1 MADVQVCV
9 KCGKTKKSTD
19 FYKMR
24 DGSRCDMCKA
34 CLTMHIDNR
43 QPDTFLWILEKFD
56 IPYIEDKWVE
66 LSNKKYMENPAKFGP
81 MSVIGTYMRSMN
93 MNQYKDY
100 RYADSDKLN
109 FEALKEREEAR
120 AKREALGMD
129 KEYEAN
135 LKAKL
140 ENGEIT
146 EAEYNTLSH
155 TTESSAE
162 IEENALAAPPQ
173 FIQDVT
179 QLNED
184 DIKKELS
191 EDDIKYLALKWGL
204 FYKPS
209 QWVWLEQKYQE
220 YANQYELSVDREDVL
235 RKICKVSL
243 KMDEALDLGDTKT
256 FKDLS
261 LTYESLR
268 KSGKFTE
275 AQKQEEERREI
286 DSIGELVAFVEK
298 EGGAIPCYK
307 DPIEYPQD
315 KVDFTIRDMKH
326 YVDKLVKEE
335 LGLSDLIES
344 FIKKAEENKAESVE
358 DIMATN
364 FDADNDEVTE
374 TEAQNFQEFLQKEIE
389 EESYK
394 LAEEF
399 AGDA

>member
-1 MADVQVCV
+1 MSDTQVCV
-9 KCGKTKKSTD
+9 KCGKVKKETD
-19 FYKMR
+19 FYKMK
-24 DGSRCDMCKA
+24 DGSRCDMCKP

-56 IPYIEDKWVE
+56 VPYIEDVWVKQ
-66 LSNKKYMENPAKFGP
+66 SNTAYMKNPAKFGP
-81 MSVIGTYMRSMN
+81 MSVIGTYMRTMN
-93 MNQYKDY
+93 MAQYRDY
-100 RYADSDKLN
+100 SYADSDKLN
-109 FEALKEREEAR
+109 FENLKNREEAK
-120 AKREALGMD
+120 AKREALGQD
-129 KEYEAN
+129 EEYEAE

-140 ENGEIT
+140 ESGEISQ
-146 EAEYNTLSH
+146 AEYNTLSH
-155 TTESSAE
+155 TTESSEE
-162 IEENALAAPPQ
+162 ILESAAPPQ
-173 FIQDVT
+173 FIQDVS
-179 QLNED
+179 QINED

-209 QWVWLEQKYQE
+209 QWVWLEKKYQE
-220 YANQYELSVDREDVL
+220 YASQYELSVDREDVL

-261 LTYESLR
+261 VTYESLR

-286 DSIGELVAFVEK
+286 DSIGELVAFVER

-326 YVDKLVKEE
+326 YVDRLVKEE

-344 FIKKAEENKAESVE
+344 FIEKAEKNKAESVE

-364 FDADNDEVTE
+364 FDAEDKEVSDE
-374 TEAQNFQEFLQKEIE
+374 EAQSFQEFLQKEIE

-399 AGDA
+399 AGDD